1 MTVVQTSI
9 YLGERLQLPLA
20 GGLTAAVQE
29 TSCVSGV
36 GTHNDCVGIIN

>member
-1 MTVVQTSI
+1 MTIVHART
-9 YLGERLQLPLA
+9 YLGEGLQLPLT

-29 TSCVSGV
+29 TPCISGV